1 MFSYFFEN
9 NIKYTG
15 KELSPHF
22 IYRKTGKMGDGIISF
37 IGECDVPLNHMVDI
51 EDVLN
56 NSPIYSKKML
66 HFIVEIFNID
76 LFEGVMLQR
85 LLVAKAIE
93 QIQSNC
99 HNINIKRDGDDIFIN
114 GKKASVSIAAKTLTS
129 VLIHF
134 AINIISEGAIIEVS
148 SLGDDTTISNYE
160 EFAKKLMISYIN
172 EIEDIKLATTKVL
185 GVYNEQ

>member
-1 MFSYFFEN
+1 MFSYFFED

-22 IYRKTGKMGDGIISF
+22 IYRKTGKMGDGIVSF

-51 EDVLN
+51 EDVLS

-76 LFEGVMLQR
+76 LFEGVLLQR

-93 QIQSNC
+93 QIQASC
-99 HNINIKRDGDDIFIN
+99 HNINIRRDGDDIFN
-114 GKKASVSIAAKTLTS
+114 VGSNTLC
-129 VLIHF
+129 
-134 AINIISEGAIIEVS
+134 N
-148 SLGDDTTISNYE
+148 
-160 EFAKKLMISYIN
+160 
-172 EIEDIKLATTKVL
+172 
-185 GVYNEQ
+185 

>member
-1 MFSYFFEN
+1 M
-9 NIKYTG
+9 
-15 KELSPHF
+15 
-22 IYRKTGKMGDGIISF
+22 
-37 IGECDVPLNHMVDI
+37 
-51 EDVLN
+51 
-56 NSPIYSKKML
+56 
-66 HFIVEIFNID
+66 
-76 LFEGVMLQR
+76 
-85 LLVAKAIE
+85 
-93 QIQSNC
+93 
-99 HNINIKRDGDDIFIN
+99 
-114 GKKASVSIAAKTLTS
+114 SIAAKTLTS

>member
-1 MFSYFFEN
+1 MKKLNRVFSHPLLFHIYHIIN
-9 NIKYTG
+9 RLYTLQPAFIT
-15 KELSPHF
+15 LS
-22 IYRKTGKMGDGIISF
+22 K
-37 IGECDVPLNHMVDI
+37 
-51 EDVLN
+51 
-56 NSPIYSKKML
+56 
-66 HFIVEIFNID
+66 IFNTD
-76 LFEGVMLQR
+76 LFEGVLLQR

-93 QIQSNC
+93 QIQASC

-114 GKKASVSIAAKTLTS
+114 GKKSSVSIAAKTLTS

-148 SLGDDTTISNYE
+148 SLGDDTTISDYE

>member
-1 MFSYFFEN
+1 MQYLKWIDGNEYDGSQINPSWAFQEFKVKDSTIVSWVGPM
-9 NIKYTG
+9 NI
-15 KELSPHF
+15 L
-22 IYRKTGKMGDGIISF
+22 GDNLI
-37 IGECDVPLNHMVDI
+37 DY
-51 EDVLN
+51 EDVGLDIKGNLMLN
-56 NSPIYSKKML
+56 
-66 HFIVEIFNID
+66 FIVEHFDEQPGNLKLAYHRQRI
-76 LFEGVMLQR
+76 LVMITR
-85 LLVAKAIE
+85 DKLLDYG
-93 QIQSNC
+93 
-99 HNINIKRDGDDIFIN
+99 IKTTQDGDDIFIN

-172 EIEDIKLATTKVL
+172 EIEDIKLATTKVW

>member
-1 MFSYFFEN
+1 MFSYFIEGDL
-9 NIKYTG
+9 KYSG
-15 KELSPHF
+15 KELRPHY

-37 IGECDVPLNHMVDI
+37 VGECDVSLNHMVDI
-51 EDVLN
+51 EDVLSS
-56 NSPIYSKKML
+56 SPIYSKKML

-76 LFEGVMLQR
+76 LLEGVLFQR
-85 LLVAKAIE
+85 LLVVKAIE
-93 QIQSNC
+93 LIRENC
-99 HNINIKRDGDDIFIN
+99 SGIHIKRNGDDIFIN
-114 GKKASVSIAAKTLTS
+114 GKKASVSIASKSLTS

-148 SLGDDTTISNYE
+148 SLGDDTTISDYE

-185 GVYNEQ
+185 GVYNEE